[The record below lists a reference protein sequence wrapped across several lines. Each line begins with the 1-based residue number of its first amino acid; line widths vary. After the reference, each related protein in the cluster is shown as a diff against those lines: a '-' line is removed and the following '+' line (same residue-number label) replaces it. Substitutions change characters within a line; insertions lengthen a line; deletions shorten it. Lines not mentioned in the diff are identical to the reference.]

1 MSGLPPLKGLQ
12 APLGVWAV
20 LGNHDW
26 WYDGPAIEAGLQAEG
41 ITVLENSRQHVQRDG
56 GAFWLAGLAD
66 YESLRMKPSY
76 RDTLADLPAGDPILV
91 ITHWPDVFAAAPNEV
106 ALTIAGHTHCGQVN
120 LPFAGRLIHASEG
133 SERWPCG
140 LYEERGRKLYVT
152 GGVGTSVLPV
162 RFLQPPEIAVV
173 TLWAQ

>member
-1 MSGLPPLKGLQ
+1 
-12 APLGVWAV
+12 
-20 LGNHDW
+20 
-26 WYDGPAIEAGLQAEG
+26 
-41 ITVLENSRQHVQRDG
+41 
-56 GAFWLAGLAD
+56 
-66 YESLRMKPSY
+66 MKPSY
-76 RDTLADLPAGDPILV
+76 RDTLADLPGGDPILV
-91 ITHWPDVFAAAPNEV
+91 ISHWPDVFAAAPAEV